1 MVYNFFRK
9 KSFGMNI
16 LDGTI
21 IRRNKSAIKI
31 KFMSNQRPSDLACVA
46 KGFHPTRKL
55 AEGLYKPV
63 IRKFEK

>member
-1 MVYNFFRK
+1 
-9 KSFGMNI
+9 MNI